1 MIRYLDE
8 IRPLVLMSPE
18 RSSYVKIIKDKDGD
32 KDKNKNNILM
42 SFRIDNDKL
51 LENTSPFWLQLKF
64 WKILNWLL
72 YKFMMVDM

>member
-32 KDKNKNNILM
+32 KDNNKNNILM

-51 LENTSPFWLQLKF
+51 LEKYKSILTTIEVLKNI
-64 WKILNWLL
+64 KLASL
-72 YKFMMVDM
+72 

>member
-51 LENTSPFWLQLKF
+51 LEKYKSILTTIKVLKNIKLTSL
-64 WKILNWLL
+64 
-72 YKFMMVDM
+72 